1 MPLVPASNTLRFR
14 AVLAAAGGLAIT
26 VGLAGPARAADPVR
40 KGFTFDL
47 GAGVSFV
54 AVQPTSD
61 AHDHPTGGGIA
72 FDAISLGAGF
82 HVGPRIAFMARTSH
96 LFIEGNRHYAF
107 HGLGVQ
113 IYPHPRFYLG
123 IATGLATYG
132 SHNAFL
138 AQAPEHDDRAGFGM
152 HLRAGTVL
160 VGGKHHSLNFFMQFY
175 PAIFPD
181 STMMGGGVGLEWQS
195 F

>member
-1 MPLVPASNTLRFR
+1 MLLHRTPLALRYR
-14 AVLAAAGGLAIT
+14 GVLAAAGALAT
-26 VGLAGPARAADPVR
+26 LGLAGSAQADGPVR

-54 AVQPTSD
+54 AVQPTSN
-61 AHDHPTGGGIA
+61 AHDHPTGGGLA

-82 HVGPRIAFMARTSH
+82 HVNPRLAFMARTSH
-96 LFIEGNRHYAF
+96 LFIEGDRHFAF
-107 HGLGVQ
+107 HGIGIQ

-123 IATGLATYG
+123 LATWLATYG
-132 SHNAFL
+132 APTAFL
-138 AQAPEHDDRAGFGM
+138 AQASGHDDRAGFGM

-160 VGGKHHSLNFFMQFY
+160 VSGKHNALNFFMQFY
-175 PAIFPD
+175 PAVFPD
-181 STMMGGGVGLEWQS
+181 SNLMGGGVGLEWQS